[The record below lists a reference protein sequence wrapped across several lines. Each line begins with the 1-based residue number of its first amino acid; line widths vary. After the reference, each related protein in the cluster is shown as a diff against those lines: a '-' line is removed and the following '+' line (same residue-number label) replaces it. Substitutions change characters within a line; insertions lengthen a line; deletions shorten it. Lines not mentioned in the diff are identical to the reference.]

1 MTQNNT
7 QTTPQITQKNSEL
20 HERPTIYLEQCRPIR
35 VEVTQDPS
43 FLYGT
48 FHNSEWGKLFEL
60 NGYIKRLVCAITEN
74 NDSELNTKLLFH
86 RYCDDKNFARPG
98 LGIFLS
104 AELQSNKESMQKI
117 DNIFLHF
124 CTNALFNG
132 GDPDGQL
139 QLFAETFNDDLL
151 KASAD
156 VLREFRENFGGMNIK
171 EPCELRTPT
180 LKLLLSGKV
189 RPADDMVLPDPTRRT
204 ESGQINGIDGDTR
217 TFFLAINERK
227 RIDVKYDE
235 QRFQATLL
243 PLVLDKTTH
252 QFELETEW
260 ITHAKSIVNLISIE
274 P

>member
-7 QTTPQITQKNSEL
+7 QTTPQIDAENNEL
-20 HERPTIYLEQCRPIR
+20 QTHPTICLEQCRPIL
-35 VEVTQDPS
+35 VEAGQDPK

-48 FHNSEWGKLFEL
+48 FHVADWGKLFEL
-60 NGYIKRLVCAITEN
+60 YGYFNRLICVITGN
-74 NDSELNTKLLFH
+74 NDSEPNVKPLLH
-86 RYCDDKNFARPG
+86 YCDDKNFARPG

-104 AELQSNKESMQKI
+104 AESQSSIESMQRI
-117 DNIFLHF
+117 DSIFLHF
-124 CTNALFNG
+124 CTSALFNG
-132 GDPDGQL
+132 GDPDRQL
-139 QLFAETFNDDLL
+139 QLFAETFSDDLL

-180 LKLLLSGKV
+180 LKLLLCGKV
-189 RPADDMVLPDPTRRT
+189 RPGDDMVLPDPIRRT
-204 ESGQINGIDGDTR
+204 ESGQINGIDGDAR
-217 TFFLAINERK
+217 TFFLGINERK
-227 RIDVKYDE
+227 RINVKYDE
-235 QRFQATLL
+235 QRFQATLR

-260 ITHAKSIVNLISIE
+260 ITHSKSIVNLISVE